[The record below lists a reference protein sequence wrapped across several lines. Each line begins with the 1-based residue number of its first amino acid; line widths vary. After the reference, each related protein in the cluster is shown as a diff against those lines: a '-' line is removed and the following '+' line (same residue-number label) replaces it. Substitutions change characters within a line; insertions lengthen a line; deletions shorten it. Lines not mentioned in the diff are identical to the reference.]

1 MQRRQFI
8 KAAGVALAGAT
19 IGPRFWLRPASASG
33 GKTLVVVF
41 MRGAVDGLNLVVP
54 YSEDRYYTMRRSIAI
69 AKPGESGGALDL
81 DGDFGLHPSAE
92 PLVPLWQSKSLA
104 LIHACG
110 SPDPTRSHFS
120 AMASMESGTPGSTGD
135 GWINR
140 YLQGATGQAVFR
152 AVFVGGALPHA
163 MLGDAPA
170 LALGSLKS
178 LQMGK
183 GERGAI
189 RFAAI
194 ERMYSDREDA
204 VGEAGRESMEA
215 IEAGKHLNP
224 DEYQPSNG
232 AVYPVSSFGAGL
244 KQIAQMIKAGVGLE
258 VAETDIDGWDTH
270 ANQGGSTGQMARL
283 IGDWASSL
291 RAFEKDLGGL
301 MQDVVL
307 VTMSEFGRTASENGS
322 GGTDHGHGT
331 VMLAMGGPVVG
342 SRVYG
347 RWPGLHA
354 DQLYDSRDLAVTT
367 DFRLVLSEVL
377 DKHLGCSSIGQVFP
391 GFTYEPKNALG
402 IIQVAS

>member
-1 MQRRQFI
+1 MQRREFI
-8 KAAGVALAGAT
+8 RTAGVALAGAT
-19 IGPRFWLRPASASG
+19 LGPRLWLRPASASS

-54 YSEDRYYTMRRSIAI
+54 YFEDKYYAMRRSIAI
-69 AKPGESGGALDL
+69 ANPDEAGGALDL

-92 PLVPLWQSKSLA
+92 PLASLWQSKSLA

-140 YLQGATGQAVFR
+140 YLQGVTGQGVFR

-163 MLGDAPA
+163 MLGEAPA

-183 GERGAI
+183 GERGTI

-194 ERMYSDREDA
+194 EKMYSDREDA
-204 VGEAGRESMEA
+204 IGNAGRESMDA
-215 IEAGKHLNP
+215 IAAGKNLNP

-232 AVYPVSSFGAGL
+232 AVYPVSSFGYGL

-258 VAETDIDGWDTH
+258 VAETDIEGWDTH

-283 IGDWASSL
+283 IEDWASSL
-291 RAFEKDLGGL
+291 RAFETDLGDL
-301 MQDVVL
+301 MESVVL
-307 VTMSEFGRTASENGS
+307 MTMSEFGRTASENGS

-331 VMLAMGGPVVG
+331 VMLAMGGPVIG
-342 SRVYG
+342 ARIYG
-347 RWPGLHA
+347 QWPGLHA
-354 DQLYDSRDLAVTT
+354 DQLYEGRDLAVTT

-377 DKHLGCSSIGQVFP
+377 DKHMGCSSIGQVFP
-391 GFTYEPKNALG
+391 GFTYDPKNALG
-402 IIQVAS
+402 IIQVTS